1 MEIEPWLAESY
12 ELVDDTTWRI
22 TLHEGISFTSGRTLD
37 AEAVKECLE
46 DLIAVHDR
54 ARGNLKIESIEADG
68 LIVTIHTEQ
77 SVPALLN
84 YLSDPYGCI
93 IDMRAGVTDD
103 GNVAGTGPYRAV
115 QVETDQGLTLMKNDN
130 YWNGTPKLDRIE
142 VKTIRDGDTMTM
154 ALQSGEL
161 DAAYGLPYSNLILFR
176 DEPYTISSADTSRT
190 FFGQFNGSSEVLQ
203 DDRVREAV
211 IGAIDREGFVNT
223 LMEGNGSVAEG
234 PFPSYFAFGDSKVQE
249 ESYDLEYSRELLAE
263 AGWTDEDGD
272 GYVEKDGKR
281 LTICWLTYPSRQ
293 ELPLLAESAQA
304 SLKKI
309 GIEVQIQCT
318 ANHLELLKKGNWDV
332 YVSAFV
338 SAPTGDPEY
347 FFTTHCLQD
356 SSKNRGGYYSETL
369 EMLEQQLNGE
379 FDTEK
384 RTELA
389 IEMTQTLLDDHMFF
403 FTSHLKMSM
412 VSGEGV
418 TGLTAH
424 PCDYYEITVNLDKNK

>member
-1 MEIEPWLAESY
+1 M
-12 ELVDDTTWRI
+12 
-22 TLHEGISFTSGRTLD
+22 
-37 AEAVKECLE
+37 
-46 DLIAVHDR
+46 
-54 ARGNLKIESIEADG
+54 
-68 LIVTIHTEQ
+68 
-77 SVPALLN
+77 
-84 YLSDPYGCI
+84 
-93 IDMRAGVTDD
+93 
-103 GNVAGTGPYRAV
+103 
-115 QVETDQGLTLMKNDN
+115 
-130 YWNGTPKLDRIE
+130 
-142 VKTIRDGDTMTM
+142 
-154 ALQSGEL
+154 
-161 DAAYGLPYSNLILFR
+161 
-176 DEPYTISSADTSRT
+176 
-190 FFGQFNGSSEVLQ
+190 
-203 DDRVREAV
+203 
-211 IGAIDREGFVNT
+211 
-223 LMEGNGSVAEG
+223 
-234 PFPSYFAFGDSKVQE
+234 QE

-356 SSKNRGGYYSETL
+356 SSS
-369 EMLEQQLNGE
+369 GE

-389 IEMTQTLLDDHMFF
+389 IEMTQMLLDDHMFF

>member
-1 MEIEPWLAESY
+1 MIGAFLGIVLGYIFIKVDALKTMLMPYLIFLQTAPKIA
-12 ELVDDTTWRI
+12 LVPLFVIWF
-22 TLHEGISFTSGRTLD
+22 GIGLVSKVVLIISMVLFPVLSGMMLG
-37 AEAVKECLE
+37 L
-46 DLIAVHDR
+46 
-54 ARGNLKIESIEADG
+54 ESIPPDVRNLMKILKASKWQIFSQVEMQYS
-68 LIVTIHTEQ
+68 L
-77 SVPALLN
+77 PALFA
-84 YLSDPYGCI
+84 SMKVGI
-93 IDMRAGVTDD
+93 
-103 GNVAGTGPYRAV
+103 V
-115 QVETDQGLTLMKNDN
+115 Q
-130 YWNGTPKLDRIE
+130 
-142 VKTIRDGDTMTM
+142 
-154 ALQSGEL
+154 
-161 DAAYGLPYSNLILFR
+161 
-176 DEPYTISSADTSRT
+176 
-190 FFGQFNGSSEVLQ
+190 
-203 DDRVREAV
+203 AV

-369 EMLEQQLNGE
+369 EMLEQQLSGE

-403 FTSHLKMSM
+403 FASHLKMSM

>member
-1 MEIEPWLAESY
+1 M
-12 ELVDDTTWRI
+12 
-22 TLHEGISFTSGRTLD
+22 
-37 AEAVKECLE
+37 
-46 DLIAVHDR
+46 
-54 ARGNLKIESIEADG
+54 
-68 LIVTIHTEQ
+68 Q
-77 SVPALLN
+77 
-84 YLSDPYGCI
+84 
-93 IDMRAGVTDD
+93 AGVTDD

-249 ESYDLEYSRELLAE
+249 EFYDLEYSRELLAE

-347 FFTTHCLQD
+347 FFTTHCVQD
-356 SSKNRGGYYSETL
+356 SSKNRGGYYSETF
-369 EMLEQQLNGE
+369 EMLEQQLSGE

-403 FTSHLKMSM
+403 FASHLKMSM

>member
-1 MEIEPWLAESY
+1 M
-12 ELVDDTTWRI
+12 
-22 TLHEGISFTSGRTLD
+22 
-37 AEAVKECLE
+37 
-46 DLIAVHDR
+46 
-54 ARGNLKIESIEADG
+54 
-68 LIVTIHTEQ
+68 
-77 SVPALLN
+77 
-84 YLSDPYGCI
+84 
-93 IDMRAGVTDD
+93 
-103 GNVAGTGPYRAV
+103 
-115 QVETDQGLTLMKNDN
+115 
-130 YWNGTPKLDRIE
+130 
-142 VKTIRDGDTMTM
+142 
-154 ALQSGEL
+154 
-161 DAAYGLPYSNLILFR
+161 
-176 DEPYTISSADTSRT
+176 
-190 FFGQFNGSSEVLQ
+190 
-203 DDRVREAV
+203 
-211 IGAIDREGFVNT
+211 
-223 LMEGNGSVAEG
+223 
-234 PFPSYFAFGDSKVQE
+234 
-249 ESYDLEYSRELLAE
+249 
-263 AGWTDEDGD
+263 
-272 GYVEKDGKR
+272 EKDGKR

-347 FFTTHCLQD
+347 FFTTHCVQD

-369 EMLEQQLNGE
+369 EMLEQQLSGE

-403 FTSHLKMSM
+403 FASHLKMSM

>member
-1 MEIEPWLAESY
+1 M
-12 ELVDDTTWRI
+12 
-22 TLHEGISFTSGRTLD
+22 
-37 AEAVKECLE
+37 
-46 DLIAVHDR
+46 
-54 ARGNLKIESIEADG
+54 
-68 LIVTIHTEQ
+68 
-77 SVPALLN
+77 
-84 YLSDPYGCI
+84 
-93 IDMRAGVTDD
+93 
-103 GNVAGTGPYRAV
+103 
-115 QVETDQGLTLMKNDN
+115 
-130 YWNGTPKLDRIE
+130 
-142 VKTIRDGDTMTM
+142 
-154 ALQSGEL
+154 
-161 DAAYGLPYSNLILFR
+161 
-176 DEPYTISSADTSRT
+176 
-190 FFGQFNGSSEVLQ
+190 LQ

-234 PFPSYFAFGDSKVQE
+234 PFPSYIEFRDSKVQE

-369 EMLEQQLNGE
+369 EMLEQQLSGE

-403 FTSHLKMSM
+403 FVSHLKMSM